1 MRRWGGRTLA
11 NREAAARSQAAE
23 APEVVVSRL
32 PIYLRALRQLL
43 GDGSEVASSQSLGRR
58 LHMTPAQIRK
68 DLGYFGRFG
77 KQGRGYD
84 IRNLISELEHI
95 LGLNQEWPVAL
106 VGVGRLGRAILGY
119 PGFNPEGFTIRAA
132 FDNSPSVVGQNL
144 GGIEVRSTRDMAVT
158 LRSEGIRIAVVAVPA
173 AQTQSVIDQLVS
185 AGVQAILNYSPTSP
199 QAPREVKVRNVDPV
213 MSLQSMTY
221 FLRAA
226 QDPGQ

>member
-1 MRRWGGRTLA
+1 M
-11 NREAAARSQAAE
+11 
-23 APEVVVSRL
+23 PEVVVSRL
-32 PIYLRALRQLL
+32 PLYLRALKQLL
-43 GDGSEVASSQSLGRR
+43 TDGMDVASSQSLGRR

-84 IRNLISELEHI
+84 ILYLINELEQI

-119 PGFNPEGFTIRAA
+119 PGFTPEGFSIRAA
-132 FDNSPSVVGQNL
+132 FDSSPSVVGQNL
-144 GGIEVRSTRDMAVT
+144 GGIEVQSIGSMENV
-158 LRSEGIRIAVVAVPA
+158 LRREGIRIAVVAVPA
-173 AQTQSVIDQLVS
+173 AQTQTVIDQLVR

-213 MSLQSMTY
+213 MALQSMTY
-221 FLRAA
+221 FLRSV
-226 QDPGQ
+226 PVPTR

>member
-1 MRRWGGRTLA
+1 
-11 NREAAARSQAAE
+11 
-23 APEVVVSRL
+23 
-32 PIYLRALRQLL
+32 
-43 GDGSEVASSQSLGRR
+43 
-58 LHMTPAQIRK
+58 MTPAQIRK

-84 IRNLISELEHI
+84 IRNLISELEQI

-119 PGFNPEGFTIRAA
+119 PGFNPEGFTVKAA
-132 FDNSPSVVGQNL
+132 FDSSPSVVGQNL
-144 GGIEVRSTRDMAVT
+144 GGIEVRSTRDMAST
-158 LRSEGIRIAVVAVPA
+158 LRSEGIRIAIVAVPA

-185 AGVQAILNYSPTSP
+185 AGVQAVLNYSPTSP